1 MKLIDLLMEYL
12 DIARYSIKR
21 RTLLNYSQ
29 NINNYVSADIGQRD
43 INTLDN
49 NILNN
54 YILSKYK
61 GYAENGTLSSSTLKI
76 TKTIINRALNYA
88 YEKGYIDRNIRITTN
103 FKKTTISKVESLTTA
118 EANKIERDIVD
129 NKRYYSYGVVLCL
142 YTGLRIGELFALKW
156 KDVDLKNKIISIKTT
171 SCDISFEN
179 KMYHIED
186 VPKSASSLREIPLTC
201 EITTLLK
208 ELKAYQCGNSEYV
221 VSRPNG
227 KQIYI
232 RSYQD
237 SFERLLK
244 RLKIR
249 HYGFHSLRHTF
260 ATRCYKLG
268 MDIKT
273 LSELLGHSSPAV
285 TLKIYVHTDMEL
297 KRNALNM
304 VAKKIRHQNA

>member
-29 NINNYVSADIGQRD
+29 NINNYVSDDIGQRD
-43 INTLDN
+43 INILDN
-49 NILNN
+49 NILNT

-61 GYAENGTLSSSTLKI
+61 NYTENGTLSSSTLKI

-88 YEKGYIDRNIRITTN
+88 YEKGYTDRNIRITTN
-103 FKKTTISKVESLTTA
+103 FKKTTIPKVESLTTA

-142 YTGLRIGELFALKW
+142 YSGLRVGELLALKW
-156 KDVDLKNKIISIKTT
+156 KDVDLKNKVISVKTT

-201 EITTLLK
+201 EITALLK
-208 ELKAYQCGNSEYV
+208 ELQRYQKGNSEYV

-232 RSYQD
+232 RAYQD

-304 VAKKIRHQNA
+304 VAKKIRHQSA

>member
-1 MKLIDLLMEYL
+1 MKLIDLLLEYL
-12 DIARYSIKR
+12 EVARYSIKR

-29 NINNYVSADIGQRD
+29 NINNYVKDDIGQSD
-43 INTLDN
+43 INILDN
-49 NILNN
+49 NILNT

-61 GYAENGTLSSSTLKI
+61 GYTENGTLSSSTLKI

-103 FKKTTISKVESLTTA
+103 FKKTSIPKIESLTTA
-118 EANKIERDIVD
+118 EANKIEKDIVEG
-129 NKRYYSYGVVLCL
+129 KRYYSYGVVLCL
-142 YTGLRIGELFALKW
+142 HTGLRIGELLALKW
-156 KDVDLKNKIISIKTT
+156 QDVDLKNKIISVKTT

-201 EITTLLK
+201 EITALLK
-208 ELKAYQCGNSEYV
+208 ELKAYQKGNSEYV

-297 KRNALNM
+297 KRNAINM
-304 VAKKIRHQNA
+304 VAKKIRQQTA

>member
-21 RTLLNYSQ
+21 RTLLGYSQ

-43 INTLDN
+43 INILDN
-49 NILNN
+49 NILNT

-61 GYAENGTLSSSTLKI
+61 GYTENGTLSSSTLKI

-103 FKKTTISKVESLTTA
+103 FKKTTIPKVESLTTA

-142 YTGLRIGELFALKW
+142 YSGLRIGELLALKW
-156 KDVDLKNKIISIKTT
+156 KDVDLKNKVISVKTT

-186 VPKSASSLREIPLTC
+186 VPKSASSLREIPFTH
-201 EITTLLK
+201 EITALLK